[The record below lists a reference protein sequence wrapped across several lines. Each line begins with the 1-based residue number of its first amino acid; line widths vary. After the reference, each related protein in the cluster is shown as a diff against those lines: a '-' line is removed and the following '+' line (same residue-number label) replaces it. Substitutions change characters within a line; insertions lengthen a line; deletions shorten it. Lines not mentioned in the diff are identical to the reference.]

1 MRPLR
6 RSGQS
11 PIVDTVF
18 MSQGQGGKTSIKKVN
33 ASTGVVDPTF
43 AVTYN
48 GKPLV
53 GPLRIATN
61 LRPPL
66 A

>member
-1 MRPLR
+1 
-6 RSGQS
+6 
-11 PIVDTVF
+11 
-18 MSQGQGGKTSIKKVN
+18 MSQGEGGKTSIKKVN

-43 AVTYN
+43 AVTFN